1 MQRGESRIT
10 MKFQRVKGTRDFLP
24 NDHYFRLHIAEIFR
38 QVMESYG
45 YLLIKTPA
53 LEYIE
58 TLLMKSGQAMAEQT
72 YTFKDKGGRDLGLRF
87 DNTVPLTRIVATIG
101 KSLPKPIKFCYI
113 DNYWRYERP
122 QLGRW
127 RELFHAGAELFGS
140 PFPEADA
147 EVIACFIRCFE
158 AAGLE
163 KFKVHIG
170 DRNVIACFIEN
181 LGVTEA
187 DTPNVIRVIDKKQKI
202 SEQQFLEELIRS
214 GLPKERLDEV
224 FALTELCGEPEYV
237 LDKVRAS
244 FSHTKQI
251 EKIETGLSDLTMII
265 NLLEYYGVGDK
276 CVIDFGLARG
286 FDYYTGVLFECVYP
300 NDIGIGSI
308 GGGGR
313 YDDLVSLYGGG
324 NIPATG
330 FSIGFDRVVALLEAD
345 RKADKDKFVPH
356 PTYHI
361 MAMNNE
367 TYGTA
372 IKIAEQLRRQGTMIE
387 LDLLH
392 REHNKQLEYAQKRG
406 AKKAIIVDER
416 TVNTGFVTVV
426 ELPDKTAMEVPLQH
440 FLLVEEWERKD

>member
-1 MQRGESRIT
+1 

-24 NDHYFRLHIAEIFR
+24 DDQYFRLHIAEIFR

-45 YLLIKTPA
+45 YLLVKTPA
-53 LEYIE
+53 LEYADA
-58 TLLMKSGQAMAEQT
+58 LLMKSGQAMAEQT

-147 EVIACFIRCFE
+147 EIIACFIRCFE
-158 AAGLE
+158 AVGLE
-163 KFKVHIG
+163 EFKVHIG
-170 DRNVIACFIEN
+170 NRKVIAGFVEN
-181 LGVTEA
+181 LGVS
-187 DTPNVIRVIDKKQKI
+187 DTDVPSVIRVMDKKQKI
-202 SEQQFLEELIRS
+202 SEKQFKEELTRS

-237 LDKVRAS
+237 LDQVRAS
-244 FSHTKQI
+244 FSHTNQI
-251 EKIETGLSDLTMII
+251 EKIETGVSELTVIMDL
-265 NLLEYYGVGDK
+265 LGHYRVKDK

-286 FDYYTGVLFECVYP
+286 FDYYTGVNFECVYP

-313 YDDLVSLYGGG
+313 YDDLVSLYGGDD
-324 NIPATG
+324 IPATG
-330 FSIGFDRVVALLEAD
+330 FSIGFDRVVALLEAEK
-345 RKADKDKFVPH
+345 KADKTKFVPH
-356 PTYHI
+356 PIYHI
-361 MAMNNE
+361 VAMNEE
-367 TYGTA
+367 TYETA
-372 IKIAEQLRRQGTMIE
+372 IRIAEQLRRQGTMVE
-387 LDLLH
+387 LDLVH
-392 REHNKQLEYAQKRG
+392 RDRNKQLEYAQKRR
-406 AKKAIIVDER
+406 AKKVIIVDKR
-416 TVNTGFVTVV
+416 TVNTGFITVV
-426 ELPDKTAMEVPLQH
+426 ELPDRTAMEVPLQH
-440 FLLVEEWERKD
+440 FLLVEKWEHNA